1 MKVIS
6 KSTLLCLGL
15 FGYSQLYAA
24 NQITITGRVIDSTC
38 TLSGGDNTNGAY
50 DDIAVVLDTVPDSS
64 FMGEDSVTGTKTFKL
79 RLTKTNS
86 TTACD
91 QATNQGLKGIGL
103 SVPANGYVATKPS
116 VIVNTAYAGA
126 GQVNLQI
133 LTNNDVPVTFNTTYP
148 SQPRSIVIADDGG
161 FATLTYKAQYIAA
174 DATSV
179 AQPVQAL
186 LTYTLEYN

>member
-1 MKVIS
+1 MKIIS

-15 FGYSQLYAA
+15 LGYSQLYAA

-38 TLSGGDNTNGAY
+38 TLSGGDNTDGAY
-50 DDIAVVLDTVPDSS
+50 DDIAVVLDTVLDSAFS
-64 FMGEDSVTGTKTFKL
+64 GVDSITATKEFKL

-86 TTACD
+86 STACD
-91 QATNQGLKGIGL
+91 PVTNQGLKGIGL
-103 SVPANGYVATKPS
+103 SVPANGYVTAKPS
-116 VIVNTAYAGA
+116 VIVNTAYTGT

-133 LTNNDVPVTFNTTYP
+133 LTNNDIPVTFNTTYP
-148 SQPRSIVIADDGG
+148 SQPRSTVIADDGG

-174 DATSV
+174 EATSL
-179 AQPVQAL
+179 AQPVQAS